1 MEVKADKAI
10 VSRRLAV
17 VFMLGCLQP
26 SQMVAKASARGGR
39 IQGGVGGKLK
49 GA

>member
-10 VSRRLAV
+10 VSCRLAV

-26 SQMVAKASARGGR
+26 SQMVAKARGGR

-49 GA
+49 EA